1 MQPDL
6 RREAPPEAATE
17 RGERARTRL
26 LAEALRVFAEKG
38 FATASTREICQAAG
52 LNVAAIHYHF
62 GGKDGLYR
70 AALVRPIEA
79 LSTQL
84 AGFDAPGL
92 TLEESLQRLLGGFVG
107 TADACGTDHDA
118 GARLFLREMIEPTPM
133 FAAAVAQH
141 ILPVHRA
148 ISALLARHVGMAC
161 GDEPDEDIH
170 RLAFA
175 LVAMANDYCMSREF
189 MSLVAPGLLGGDD
202 PLARARRRLVEWAVA
217 LVQHERRRRA
227 GLAEQPAGKAEE

>member
-6 RREAPPEAATE
+6 RRDAPAEAATE

-26 LAEALRVFAEKG
+26 LAEASRIFAEKG

-62 GGKDGLYR
+62 GGKDDLYR
-70 AALVRPIEA
+70 AALIGPIETLA
-79 LSTQL
+79 GQL
-84 AGFDAPGL
+84 EGFDAPGL
-92 TLEESLQRLLGGFVG
+92 SLEASLQRLLGGFVG
-107 TADACGTDHDA
+107 AAEACTPGHDA

-148 ISALLARHVGMAC
+148 ISGLLARHVSLPPDA
-161 GDEPDEDIH
+161 EPDEDIH

-202 PLARARRRLVEWAVA
+202 PLARARTRLVQWGVA
-217 LVQHERRRRA
+217 LVEHERRRRA
-227 GLAEQPAGKAEE
+227 GLAGSAEE

>member
-6 RREAPPEAATE
+6 RREAPPEATTE

-26 LAEALRVFAEKG
+26 LTEASRIFAEKG
-38 FATASTREICQAAG
+38 YATASTREICLAAG

-62 GGKDGLYR
+62 GGKEGLYR
-70 AALVRPIEA
+70 AALVGPIEA
-79 LSTQL
+79 LAGL
-84 AGFDAPGL
+84 LDGFDAPGL
-92 TLEESLQRLLGGFVG
+92 SLEASLQRLLGGFVG
-107 TADACGTDHDA
+107 PSDACNPGHDA

-148 ISALLARHVGMAC
+148 ISGLLARHVGLPPHA
-161 GDEPDEDIH
+161 EPDEDIH

-189 MSLVAPGLLGGDD
+189 MSLVAPGLLAGDD
-202 PLARARRRLVEWAVA
+202 PLARARTRLVQWGVA
-217 LVQHERRRRA
+217 LVEHERRRRA
-227 GLAEQPAGKAEE
+227 GPAVPAKE